1 VAGATARSGGAADR
15 HCGLR
20 GIPEERLS
28 ESGGYLESAVSFDR
42 TEGGH
47 RFALRKDVRAQRGMS
62 CVKTMSIAILF
73 LVGSPIIA
81 RAATIEEVE
90 RCRAI
95 RYYIQRWDC
104 FKSLKAKRED
114 TPKAKREDTP
124 SPIIRDEQKK
134 APGDPASPSSIDHLS
149 VTPGEPLC
157 VDQDSLA
164 AMLVAGMLAANAA
177 QAVTIGCQ
185 TIPEDAQVELLQ
197 RFPSGFQFLR
207 IVKVKVTFP
216 SQPDPTVGYTVEIS
230 R

>member
-1 VAGATARSGGAADR
+1 
-15 HCGLR
+15 
-20 GIPEERLS
+20 
-28 ESGGYLESAVSFDR
+28 VSFDR

-114 TPKAKREDTP
+114 TP

-134 APGDPASPSSIDHLS
+134 PPGDPASPSSIDHLS

-207 IVKVKVTFP
+207 IVKVKVTSP